1 MPPRGRTALPP
12 IVFVHGGAWLGGHAR
27 HAGAFESWPEVLASL
42 AATFDFFERS
52 LREPAIN

>member
-1 MPPRGRTALPP
+1 M
-12 IVFVHGGAWLGGHAR
+12 VFVHGGAWLGGHAR
-27 HAGAFESWPEVLASL
+27 HAGAFENWPEVLASL